1 MLLTFFFQDEV
12 IYEDLCAFKKDES
25 SKLVCEFVPQEKRD
39 YCLKELVETEA
50 KYLEVLNMLKKH
62 FINSPRLNPLKE
74 NDRAAIFMNIPQL
87 IDLHQLFHSQIV
99 DYVSKHI
106 QGQRKVPLG
115 AIFLE
120 QKKQFLIY
128 SHYCCA
134 LPKGNKPCPRNQL
147 LDVVDGNLHFLH
159 KCQCQIYFFQGL
171 PPFG

>member
-1 MLLTFFFQDEV
+1 M
-12 IYEDLCAFKKDES
+12 
-25 SKLVCEFVPQEKRD
+25 VCEFVPQEKRD

-62 FINSPRLNPLKE
+62 FILKHLNLKE

-106 QGQRKVPLG
+106 QQQRKVPLG

-134 LPKGNKPCPRNQL
+134 LPKGKKAFEGEKLVTFISFTNVIK
-147 LDVVDGNLHFLH
+147 D
-159 KCQCQIYFFQGL
+159 I
-171 PPFG
+171 

>member
-1 MLLTFFFQDEV
+1 M
-12 IYEDLCAFKKDES
+12 
-25 SKLVCEFVPQEKRD
+25 VCEFVPQEKRD

-62 FINSPRLNPLKE
+62 FILKHLNLKE

-106 QGQRKVPLG
+106 QQQRKVPLG

-134 LPKGNKPCPRNQL
+134 LPKGKKAFEGWKLEKLVTFISFTNVIK
-147 LDVVDGNLHFLH
+147 D
-159 KCQCQIYFFQGL
+159 I
-171 PPFG
+171 

>member
-1 MLLTFFFQDEV
+1 M
-12 IYEDLCAFKKDES
+12 
-25 SKLVCEFVPQEKRD
+25 VCEFVPQEKRD

-134 LPKGNKPCPRNQL
+134 LPKGKKPVTFIPYTNVNVRSIFSKVYL
-147 LDVVDGNLHFLH
+147 LSGKNFSCVKMTSHLNEF
-159 KCQCQIYFFQGL
+159 
-171 PPFG
+171 P

>member
-1 MLLTFFFQDEV
+1 M
-12 IYEDLCAFKKDES
+12 
-25 SKLVCEFVPQEKRD
+25 VCEFVPQEKRD

-62 FINSPRLNPLKE
+62 FILKHLNLKE

-106 QGQRKVPLG
+106 QQQRKVPLG

-134 LPKGNKPCPRNQL
+134 LPKGKKAFEGWELEKLVTFISFTNVIKERFFVGFL
-147 LDVVDGNLHFLH
+147 LLLFV
-159 KCQCQIYFFQGL
+159 
-171 PPFG
+171 

>member
-1 MLLTFFFQDEV
+1 M
-12 IYEDLCAFKKDES
+12 
-25 SKLVCEFVPQEKRD
+25 VCEFVPQEKRD

-134 LPKGNKPCPRNQL
+134 LPKGKKPWM
-147 LDVVDGNLHFLH
+147 
-159 KCQCQIYFFQGL
+159 
-171 PPFG
+171 

>member
-1 MLLTFFFQDEV
+1 M
-12 IYEDLCAFKKDES
+12 
-25 SKLVCEFVPQEKRD
+25 VCEFVPQEKRD

-62 FINSPRLNPLKE
+62 FILKHLNLKE

-106 QGQRKVPLG
+106 QQQRKVPLG

-134 LPKGNKPCPRNQL
+134 LPKGKKP
-147 LDVVDGNLHFLH
+147 
-159 KCQCQIYFFQGL
+159 
-171 PPFG
+171 

>member
-1 MLLTFFFQDEV
+1 MHSKRVLSLVFFNFLLLTFFFQDEV

-134 LPKGNKPCPRNQL
+134 LPKGKKP
-147 LDVVDGNLHFLH
+147 
-159 KCQCQIYFFQGL
+159 
-171 PPFG
+171 